1 MKLTAKHGAESG
13 DTASAADCQ
22 GTSAVIRKYPQLSA
36 DLNDG
41 EEQTTRPLCNKETG
55 GKKNRFSGGL
65 VDPFLWSVVAAIL
78 MHGSHFI
85 SKYSIATYYYL

>member
-36 DLNDG
+36 DLDDG

-55 GKKNRFSGGL
+55 GKKKT
-65 VDPFLWSVVAAIL
+65 DSVVDSWTL
-78 MHGSHFI
+78 FCGPLWRP
-85 SKYSIATYYYL
+85 Y